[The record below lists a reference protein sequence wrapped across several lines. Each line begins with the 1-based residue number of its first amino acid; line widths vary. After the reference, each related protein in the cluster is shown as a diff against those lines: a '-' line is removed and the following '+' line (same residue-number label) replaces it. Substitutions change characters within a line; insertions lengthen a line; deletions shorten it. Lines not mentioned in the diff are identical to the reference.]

1 MTCREFADFM
11 ADYIGGELPV
21 PALSQFEHHLTLCP
35 NCRRYLDGYRATVKL
50 GKAAFEHSSDAVPDD
65 VPADLVDAILAARA
79 RMR

>member
-1 MTCREFADFM
+1 MTCREFADFL
-11 ADYIGGELPV
+11 ADYIGGELAA

-35 NCRRYLDGYRATVKL
+35 NCQRYLDGYRATVKL
-50 GKAAFEHSSDAVPDD
+50 GKAAFEDPSATVPKN